1 MSDLRSSHGVVLSLG
16 WDTEVR
22 SLPCTVRLCFV
33 IVHVHGPRQ
42 RHLNHVKHGSVP
54 TQTSNKQMQCI
65 PDCLLKQTHTQNGQL
80 TCSGNCCQH
89 WLFHSSSHPRG
100 PAHALCCS
108 FHHLPG
114 YSENS
119 PSGSP
124 RSQTCRP
131 GHKPKRW
138 GVEPGETPSTSS
150 LEMSTREYVTVS
162 NLVIYPASTNTNTNT
177 DRHRHTNTE
186 TRFDLIFYY
195 FYYFYF

>member
-1 MSDLRSSHGVVLSLG
+1 MHSTPLLRDSSRPRAMTAASQSRQTWLG
-16 WDTEVR
+16 TYTD
-22 SLPCTVRLCFV
+22 
-33 IVHVHGPRQ
+33 
-42 RHLNHVKHGSVP
+42 
-54 TQTSNKQMQCI
+54 KQMQCI
-65 PDCLLKQTHTQNGQL
+65 PDCLLKQTNTQNGQL

-138 GVEPGETPSTSS
+138 GVEAGETPSTSS

-195 FYYFYF
+195 FDFFISRNQHQGIC